1 MTVMDQDAIIEAAR
15 LLVAARRTGVSL
27 MALPAHAMPTTFAE
41 AAAIQMA
48 TLRLLGEEVA
58 AYKVAGITPDTAMWG
73 AILRSRTKPSPA
85 VFPAAMVPMLGVE
98 PEVAFRLEV
107 DIGPSHRSLSLSDF
121 DRVTSILPTIEIV
134 DTRFTRYENAPLL
147 HRAADFM
154 SNGGLVVGEA
164 WADTQPANLAELEV
178 TVEIDGAIAAR
189 TKGGH
194 ANGDPRLPALA
205 FLQAPGRPDVIARG
219 TIITAGSY
227 AGLLRAAPGASVVV
241 RFAGHDPITLT
252 FATEPQP

>member
-1 MTVMDQDAIIEAAR
+1 MEQDAIGEAAR
-15 LLVAARRTGVSL
+15 LLAAARRTGMPVA
-27 MALPAHAMPTTFAE
+27 ALPAHAMPTTFAE

-48 TLRLLGEEVA
+48 TLRLLGDEVA
-58 AYKVAGITPDTAMWG
+58 AYKVAGITSESAMWG
-73 AILRSRTKPSPA
+73 VILRSRTKPSPA
-85 VFPAAMVPMLGVE
+85 AFPAAMVPMLGVE

-107 DIGPSHRSLSLSDF
+107 DIGPAQRSLSLVDF

-134 DTRFTRYENAPLL
+134 DTRFARYEDAPLL

-164 WADTQPANLAELEV
+164 WTGTRPQDLADLTV
-178 TVEIDGAIAAR
+178 TVEIGGAVVAHA
-189 TKGGH
+189 TGGH

-205 FLQAPGRPDVIARG
+205 FLRSADRPDVIARG

-227 AGLLRAAPGASVVV
+227 AGLLRAAPGDTAVV
-241 RFAGHDPITLT
+241 RFGGHDPISVT